1 MKNSFLLI
9 ATSAQ
14 FASNSTNFSTRNA
27 TTTPAPSAA
36 RLMAVLPR
44 VLNRFA
50 LAHVTRRPMAE
61 WCAVDVVI

>member
-27 TTTPAPSAA
+27 TTTPDP
-36 RLMAVLPR
+36 
-44 VLNRFA
+44 
-50 LAHVTRRPMAE
+50 
-61 WCAVDVVI
+61 